1 MPRRCL
7 FSNRT
12 ILIFIFDNK
21 VTLLDTRNIGLRN
34 IEVADTKICSIDG
47 ENGKLIYRGYDILD
61 LANHSTYEETAFLLL
76 FGDLPLERELDD
88 FNSKLIKYRA
98 VPESVFL
105 NMKNRPLTAHP
116 MDVLQSS
123 ILELA
128 DYDTDRSSE
137 SKEANIERAISL
149 IAKIPT
155 IVAGWDR
162 IRTNKDSVKPLSDN
176 SHAHNFLYMLYG
188 EHPKHEVSKIF
199 DISLILHAEHSF
211 NASTFA
217 AREIASTRASI
228 YASIGGAVGALS
240 GELHG
245 GANIQVMKM
254 LLDIGNINNVEDWI
268 KKRIQNG
275 GRVMGMGH
283 AVYRTTDP
291 RSEVLSTLS
300 RAISKENE
308 TEWFDMTERVESV
321 TKKIM
326 WDSRKMHIY
335 PNVDLYSASLYY
347 SLGIPMD
354 LNTPI
359 FAISRI
365 AGWNAHVIEEKF
377 AEAAPKPAL
386 YRPKAVYVGRY
397 CGPMGCE
404 YINLINRKVQSS

>member
-1 MPRRCL
+1 M
-7 FSNRT
+7 
-12 ILIFIFDNK
+12 
-21 VTLLDTRNIGLRN
+21 DTRNIGLRN
-34 IEVADTKICSIDG
+34 IEVADTKICLIDG
-47 ENGKLIYRGYDILD
+47 EKGKLIYRGYDILD

-76 FGDLPLERELDD
+76 FGDLPLKEELDHFKD
-88 FNSKLIKYRA
+88 NLIELRKI
-98 VPESVFL
+98 PDSIIK
-105 NMKNRPLTAHP
+105 NMKNKPKTAHP

-123 ILELA
+123 VLEIA
-128 DYDTDRSSE
+128 DYDLNRPDE
-137 SKEANIERAISL
+137 SKEANMKRAISL

-155 IVAGWDR
+155 LVAAWDR
-162 IRTNKDSVKPLSDN
+162 IRNGLETIEPLDNN
-176 SHAHNFLYMLYG
+176 SHAHNFLYMLKG
-188 EHPKHEVSKIF
+188 DHPKHEVSKIF

-228 YASIGGAVGALS
+228 YACTGGALGALS

-254 LLDIGNINNVEDWI
+254 LLEINDSDSVEKWVR
-268 KKRIQNG
+268 KRLETG

-283 AVYRTTDP
+283 AVYKTTDP
-291 RSEVLSTLS
+291 RSEVLAELS
-300 RAISKENE
+300 KAMSKEKNTKWYE
-308 TEWFDMTERVESV
+308 ITEKVENA
-321 TKKIM
+321 TKSIM
-326 WDSRKMHIY
+326 MQTRKMPIY

-347 SLGIPMD
+347 SLDIPID

-365 AGWNAHVIEEKF
+365 AGWNAHIIEEKF

-404 YINLINRKVQSS
+404 YTSLINRTDTTAATTTTTTTTAAINK